1 MKKERTSSPAYEAR
15 LNHIRVAV
23 WENTRK
29 DGKRWFNS
37 SATRRYQDGNEWKEA
52 TTFNGLADL
61 ALLAEAVRMAQEF
74 IRRAE
79 VERDAPSDV
88 GNDW

>member
-1 MKKERTSSPAYEAR
+1 MKKERTSGPAFEAR
-15 LNHIRVAV
+15 LNHIRVSV
-23 WENTRK
+23 WENTTN
-29 DGKRWFNS
+29 DGKKWFNTC
-37 SATRRYQDGNEWKEA
+37 ATRRYQDGSEWKEA

-61 ALLAEAVRMAQEF
+61 ALLAEAVRMAQDF

-79 VERDAPSDV
+79 AERDAASET

>member
-1 MKKERTSSPAYEAR
+1 MMKKEKTQPAYETR
-15 LNHIRVAV
+15 LNHIRLTV
-23 WENTRK
+23 WENTTN

-37 SATRRYQDGNEWKEA
+37 SVTRRYQEGNDWKDS

-61 ALLAEAVRMAQEF
+61 VLVAEAIRLAQEF

-79 VERDAPSDV
+79 QEHVPSV
-88 GNDW
+88 NE